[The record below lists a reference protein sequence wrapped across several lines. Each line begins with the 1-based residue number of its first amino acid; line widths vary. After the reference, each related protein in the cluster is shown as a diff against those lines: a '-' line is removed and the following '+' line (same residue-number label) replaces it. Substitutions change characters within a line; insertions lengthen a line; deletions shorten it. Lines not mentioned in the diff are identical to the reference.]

1 MDRSMN
7 PFHTAVIAL
16 SVLLLVCFV
25 NHGQCRTLGHQ
36 DMGSSSKINISPG
49 GLCVKTSCSGVT
61 AHVCFCCLIDS
72 TCHSSLAE
80 CEKES
85 YCQRSST
92 LDAAAATTPAPSTPT
107 GLI

>member
-1 MDRSMN
+1 MD
-7 PFHTAVIAL
+7 PFHTATVL
-16 SVLLLVCFV
+16 SVLLLMCFA
-25 NHGQCRTLGHQ
+25 NHGQSRTLGHQ
-36 DMGSSSKINISPG
+36 DMGSGSKITVSPG

-80 CEKES
+80 CEQES
-85 YCQRSST
+85 YCQRSSSI
-92 LDAAAATTPAPSTPT
+92 LDAAAATTRAPSTPS